1 MDKNINISELRAGR
15 VRHLELPA
23 AMMERIAAFKKI
35 LADVDTTTLQT
46 SIDTF
51 KRDQHPEKELEV
63 WERIAKMYQLF
74 VTHKPTDDVAT
85 KTEVYRVVLGASMGV
100 DDFGDTV
107 QHLTQEQVK
116 HLVFNFN
123 LIT

>member
-1 MDKNINISELRAGR
+1 MDKKINISELQAGP
-15 VRHLELPA
+15 VRHLELPT
-23 AMMERIAAFKKI
+23 AMIERIAAFRKI
-35 LADVDTTTLQT
+35 LADVDTTPLQT
-46 SIDTF
+46 SIENF

-74 VTHKPTDDVAT
+74 LAHNPTDDLAT
-85 KTEVYRVVLGASMGV
+85 KTEVYRVLLGASMGV
-100 DDFGDTV
+100 DDFGEPV
-107 QHLTQEQVK
+107 HHLTHEQVK